1 MDDVSFS
8 VEAGQIVGLIGPNGA
23 GKTTTIDALCG
34 FHEYEGSVVLGAQDV
49 TGLAPHRRAALGLA
63 RTFQLAGVSDD
74 LTVEENVQVG
84 QHRAES
90 HDPAV
95 LTRILEELGLVDMRD
110 LQVSMLSQGQRQ
122 LVSVAR
128 ALAGGPRLLL
138 LDEPAAGLDSTE
150 SLWLAERLREVRDTG
165 VTILLVD
172 HDMSLVLNLC
182 DTIDRPRFRCA
193 DRDRDPRGDPEE
205 PTGVHGVSRRHPPAS
220 GDDVSDTVVS
230 PQAQGESAP
239 DDAPVLECKGLDV
252 GYGKL
257 TVARDITFTLHQ
269 GKVLTVLGPN
279 GAGKTTLLMTL
290 AGFLPP
296 RAGTIT
302 LNGQHVKGSSP
313 RRMNQAGMILIPDF
327 RALFTELTPIQNLK
341 LAAPRGMDLD
351 PVLELFPALVRRQ
364 KLRTGDLSGGEQQML
379 AIARALVQ
387 APKLLLI
394 DEMSMGLAPVAV
406 ESLMPVIR
414 QVADEHGAS
423 VIMVEQHV
431 QLALEIADEAM
442 VMVHGSIV
450 LSGPAEQ
457 YRNDTSAV
465 ESAYMGRPVSPA

>member
-1 MDDVSFS
+1 
-8 VEAGQIVGLIGPNGA
+8 
-23 GKTTTIDALCG
+23 
-34 FHEYEGSVVLGAQDV
+34 
-49 TGLAPHRRAALGLA
+49 
-63 RTFQLAGVSDD
+63 
-74 LTVEENVQVG
+74 
-84 QHRAES
+84 
-90 HDPAV
+90 
-95 LTRILEELGLVDMRD
+95 
-110 LQVSMLSQGQRQ
+110 
-122 LVSVAR
+122 
-128 ALAGGPRLLL
+128 
-138 LDEPAAGLDSTE
+138 
-150 SLWLAERLREVRDTG
+150 
-165 VTILLVD
+165 
-172 HDMSLVLNLC
+172 
-182 DTIDRPRFRCA
+182 
-193 DRDRDPRGDPEE
+193 
-205 PTGVHGVSRRHPPAS
+205 
-220 GDDVSDTVVS
+220 VSDTVVI
-230 PQAQGESAP
+230 PGDHGEPAS
-239 DDAPVLECKGLDV
+239 DDAPVLECRGLDV

-290 AGFLPP
+290 AGFLSP

-302 LNGQHVKGSSP
+302 LKGRHVKGSSP

-327 RALFTELTPIQNLK
+327 RALFTDLTPIQNLK
-341 LAAPRGMDLD
+341 LAAPRGTDLN
-351 PVLELFPALVRRQ
+351 PVLELFPALARRE

-406 ESLMPVIR
+406 ETLMPVIR

-457 YRNDTSAV
+457 YRNDTSSV
-465 ESAYMGRPVSPA
+465 ESAYMGRSVSPD